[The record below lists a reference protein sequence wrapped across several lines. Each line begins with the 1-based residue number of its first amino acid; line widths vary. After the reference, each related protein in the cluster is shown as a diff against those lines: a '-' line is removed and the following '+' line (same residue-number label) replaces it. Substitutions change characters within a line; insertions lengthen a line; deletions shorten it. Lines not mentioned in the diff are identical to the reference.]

1 MLTIRC
7 VSIFALTT
15 IIDTPAGIASTRVSL
30 VFLICSRIV
39 KTFLKAME
47 KKKLNT
53 ERLLYWQEISYIV

>member
-1 MLTIRC
+1 MLTVRC
-7 VSIFALTT
+7 VSIFAFTT
-15 IIDTPAGIASTRVSL
+15 IIGTPAGIASTRVSL

-39 KTFLKAME
+39 KMFLEAMG